1 MIKSMTGFGRG
12 KYENEG
18 RNYTVDI
25 KSVNHKYTDISVRLP
40 RFLNSEED
48 KIRKRISSAISR
60 GKVDVLV
67 TFENYSSKGTN
78 IRINKDLAKDYIR
91 ELKSLAEET
100 ELKFN
105 VDVIDIS
112 KFPEILK
119 IEDTQDEE
127 LIGKELMIAV
137 DDALEKF
144 ISMREIEGTRLV
156 QDIEQRIYLIQNKV
170 NEITEFSSTLVKEY
184 MEKLKVRVNELLEPS
199 TVDENRLM
207 QEIVIFSDKSS
218 IEEELTR
225 LKSHMSQFLE
235 LIKQSS
241 PIGKKIDFLIQEMN
255 RETNTIGS
263 KSRQFRNY
271 QFSYWN
277 KNDIR
282 GHSWANSKYWI
293 KEKKNAIN

>member
-18 RNYTVDI
+18 RSYTVDI

-60 GKVDVLV
+60 GKVDVLIS
-67 TFENYSSKGTN
+67 FENYSSKGT
-78 IRINKDLAKDYIR
+78 KEYIK
-91 ELKSLAEET
+91 ELKSLADET
-100 ELKFN
+100 DLQFN

-241 PIGKKIDFLIQEMN
+241 PIGKKIDFLIQEIN
-255 RETNTIGS
+255 REVNTIGS
-263 KSRQFRNY
+263 KANCL
-271 QFSYWN
+271 
-277 KNDIR
+277 DITNR
-282 GHSWANSKYWI
+282 VIEI
-293 KEKKNAIN
+293 KTEVENIREQIQNIE

>member
-18 RNYTVDI
+18 RSYTVDI

-60 GKVDVLV
+60 GKVDVLIS
-67 TFENYSSKGTN
+67 FENYSSKGTN
-78 IRINKDLAKDYIR
+78 IRINKELAKEYIK
-91 ELKSLAEET
+91 ELKSLADET
-100 ELKFN
+100 DLQFN

-207 QEIVIFSDKSS
+207 KEIVIFSDKSS

-241 PIGKKIDFLIQEMN
+241 PIGKKIDFLIQEIN
-255 RETNTIGS
+255 REVNTIGS
-263 KSRQFRNY
+263 KANCL
-271 QFSYWN
+271 
-277 KNDIR
+277 DITNR
-282 GHSWANSKYWI
+282 VIEI
-293 KEKKNAIN
+293 KTEVENIREQIQNIE

>member
-18 RNYTVDI
+18 RSYTVDI

-60 GKVDVLV
+60 GKVDVLIS
-67 TFENYSSKGTN
+67 FENYSSKGTN
-78 IRINKDLAKDYIR
+78 IRINKELAKEYIK
-91 ELKSLAEET
+91 ELKSLADET
-100 ELKFN
+100 DLQFN

-241 PIGKKIDFLIQEMN
+241 PIGKKIDFLIQEIN
-255 RETNTIGS
+255 REVNTIGS
-263 KSRQFRNY
+263 KANCL
-271 QFSYWN
+271 
-277 KNDIR
+277 DITNR
-282 GHSWANSKYWI
+282 VIEI
-293 KEKKNAIN
+293 KTEVENIREQIQNIE

>member
-1 MIKSMTGFGRG
+1 MTGFGRG

-48 KIRKRISSAISR
+48 KIRKRISSTISR

-78 IRINKDLAKDYIR
+78 IRINKDLAKEYIR
-91 ELKSLAEET
+91 ELKELAEET
-100 ELKFN
+100 DLKFN

-119 IEDTQDEE
+119 IEDEQDEE
-127 LIGKELMIAV
+127 LIGNELMIAV
-137 DDALEKF
+137 DDALNKF
-144 ISMREIEGTRLV
+144 ISMREIEGARLIE
-156 QDIEQRIYLIQNKV
+156 DIESRIYLIQNKV
-170 NEITEFSSTLVKEY
+170 NEITAYSSTLVTEY
-184 MEKLKVRVNELLEPS
+184 MEKLKQRVNELLEPS

-225 LKSHMSQFLE
+225 LKSHISQFLE

-241 PIGKKIDFLIQEMN
+241 PIGKKIDFLIQEIN
-255 RETNTIGS
+255 REVNTIGS
-263 KSRQFRNY
+263 KANCLEITNRVIEIKTEVEN
-271 QFSYWN
+271 
-277 KNDIR
+277 IR
-282 GHSWANSKYWI
+282 EQIQNI
-293 KEKKNAIN
+293 E